1 MVPTTKE
8 RKKPMAQK
16 FTFID
21 TESWWCPQLAGDYKR
36 LDPACEKHRI
46 GCRRIGIAAAFD
58 VDIDN
63 EGRVSVGTLAS
74 WTEHE
79 QFDEESVVSSLF
91 DYLRFRPDRTV
102 VSYGGVNQDMRVLG
116 LAAMEY
122 GVRLP
127 PQLVDTPGR
136 KGPRRHIDL
145 DLVLKAGGKTY
156 HHLTEVAL
164 RCGVPVGLLEGK
176 ARVVKPVACGAWE
189 MVRGHCERDTLI
201 LAIAMLAWLVS
212 QGNAALRT
220 QQATLTLVTG
230 FLRRRPDHPS
240 AELLRAYA
248 AEIEDGLS
256 SHLLSAA

>member
-1 MVPTTKE
+1 
-8 RKKPMAQK
+8 MAHK

-58 VDIDN
+58 VDIDC

-74 WTEHE
+74 WTEHA
-79 QFDEESVVSSLF
+79 QLDELSVVSKLF
-91 DYLRFRPDRTV
+91 DHLRFRPDRTV

-122 GVRLP
+122 GLRLP
-127 PQLVDTPGR
+127 PQLIDMPGR
-136 KGPRRHIDL
+136 KGPRRHVDL
-145 DLVLKAGGKTY
+145 DLVLKGGGKTY

-164 RCGVPVGLLEGK
+164 RCGVPIGLLEGK

-189 MVRGHCERDTLI
+189 MIRGHCERDTLI
-201 LAIAMLAWLVS
+201 LAITKLAWLVS
-212 QGNAALRT
+212 QGEANLRT
-220 QQATLTLVTG
+220 QQAILALVAG
-230 FLRRRPDHPS
+230 FLRRRSDHPS
-240 AELLRAYA
+240 ADLLSAYA
-248 AEIEDGLS
+248 AEIEARLGS
-256 SHLLSAA
+256 PWSEAA

>member
-1 MVPTTKE
+1 MT
-8 RKKPMAQK
+8 QK
-16 FTFID
+16 LTFID

-36 LDPACEKHRI
+36 L
-46 GCRRIGIAAAFD
+46 GIAAAFD

-63 EGRVSVGTLAS
+63 QGRVSVGTLAS

-79 QFDEESVVSSLF
+79 QIDEESVISSLF
-91 DYLRFRPDRTV
+91 EYLRFRPDRTV

-127 PQLVDTPGR
+127 PQLVDMPGR
-136 KGPRRHIDL
+136 KGARRHIDF
-145 DLVLKAGGKTY
+145 DLVLKGGGKTY

-201 LAIAMLAWLVS
+201 LAIAKLAWLVS
-212 QGNAALRT
+212 QGDAGLRT

-230 FLRRRPDHPS
+230 FLRRRPGHPS

-256 SHLLSAA
+256 SHLLEAA

>member
-1 MVPTTKE
+1 
-8 RKKPMAQK
+8 MAHK

-58 VDIDN
+58 VEIDN

-79 QFDEESVVSSLF
+79 QFDEESVVSKLF
-91 DYLRFRPDRTV
+91 DHLRFREHRTV
-102 VSYGGVNQDMRVLG
+102 VSYGGVNQDMRVFG

-136 KGPRRHIDL
+136 KGPRRHVDL

-164 RCGVPVGLLEGK
+164 RCGVPVGLLDGK
-176 ARVVKPVACGAWE
+176 ARVVKPVAPGAWE

-201 LAIAMLAWLVS
+201 LAIAKLAWLVS
-212 QGNAALRT
+212 QGQAGLRT
-220 QQATLTLVTG
+220 QQAIFALVAG

-240 AELLRAYA
+240 AETLGAYA
-248 AEIEDGLS
+248 AEIEAHLS
-256 SHLLSAA
+256 MHWSEAA

>member
-1 MVPTTKE
+1 
-8 RKKPMAQK
+8 MAQK

-21 TESWWCPQLAGDYKR
+21 TESWWCPKLAGDYKR
-36 LDPACEKHRI
+36 LDPTCEKHRI

-79 QFDEESVVSSLF
+79 QFDEESVVSNLF

-122 GVRLP
+122 GVCLP
-127 PQLVDTPGR
+127 PQLIDMPGR

-145 DLVLKAGGKTY
+145 DLVLKGGGKTY

-176 ARVVKPVACGAWE
+176 ARVIKPVACGAWE

-201 LAIAMLAWLVS
+201 LAIAMLAWLAS
-212 QGNAALRT
+212 QGEEGLRT
-220 QQATLTLVTG
+220 QQAILALVTG

-240 AELLRAYA
+240 AEMLRAYA
-248 AEIEDGLS
+248 GKIEDGLS
-256 SHLLSAA
+256 SLLLEAA

>member
-1 MVPTTKE
+1 
-8 RKKPMAQK
+8 MAQK

-46 GCRRIGIAAAFD
+46 GCRRVGIAAAFD

-63 EGRVSVGTLAS
+63 EGRVSVGTLTS
-74 WTEHE
+74 WAEHE
-79 QFDEESVVSSLF
+79 QFDEESVVSNLF

-127 PQLVDTPGR
+127 PQLVDIPGR
-136 KGPRRHIDL
+136 KGPRRHIDF
-145 DLVLKAGGKTY
+145 DLVLKGGGKTY

-201 LAIAMLAWLVS
+201 LAITKLAWLVS
-212 QGNAALRT
+212 QGEAGLREP
-220 QQATLTLVTG
+220 QATFALITG

-248 AEIEDGLS
+248 ADIEAYVGTNWS
-256 SHLLSAA
+256 EAA

>member
-1 MVPTTKE
+1 
-8 RKKPMAQK
+8 MAHK

-21 TESWWCPQLAGDYKR
+21 TESWWCPKLAGDYKR

-58 VDIDN
+58 VDIDS

-74 WTEHE
+74 WTEHA
-79 QFDEESVVSSLF
+79 QLDELSGVSNLF

-122 GVRLP
+122 GVQLP
-127 PQLVDTPGR
+127 PQLVDMPGR
-136 KGPRRHIDL
+136 KGPRKHIDL

-156 HHLTEVAL
+156 HHLSEVAL

-176 ARVVKPVACGAWE
+176 ARVVKPVAGGAWE

-201 LAIAMLAWLVS
+201 LAIAKLAWLTS
-212 QGNAALRT
+212 QGEAGLRVREALF
-220 QQATLTLVTG
+220 TLVTG
-230 FLRRRPDHPS
+230 FIRRRPDHS
-240 AELLRAYA
+240 SSEVLGAYA
-248 AEIEDGLS
+248 DRLRQEIADGFDL
-256 SHLLSAA
+256 AA